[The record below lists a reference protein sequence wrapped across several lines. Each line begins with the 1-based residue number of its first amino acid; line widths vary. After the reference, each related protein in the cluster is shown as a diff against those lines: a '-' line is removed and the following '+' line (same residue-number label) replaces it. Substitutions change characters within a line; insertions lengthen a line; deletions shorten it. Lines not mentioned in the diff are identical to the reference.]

1 MIYLTAIGL
10 TPVAA
15 IQLTFTYK
23 QYTEYTE
30 QNIYNNHKIEHA

>member
-1 MIYLTAIGL
+1 LGWH
-10 TPVAA
+10 PVAA

-23 QYTEYTE
+23 QYTEHTE